1 METQSSQNIKTP
13 LLLLLLLCSFSIT
26 LAQVGIGNLDPKT
39 QLDVN
44 GALSL
49 RAGSDLILGNG
60 TNNNIDLGTTPY
72 SYYRITGPSTA
83 YNIRGIIPSTGA
95 DGQLMTL
102 QNSSGQQMTIR
113 HDSGG
118 VVENR
123 IFCPNSRD
131 LILSSG
137 IATVTLSYSAADSRW
152 IVLSYSEPTSNIDST
167 SLAADVTITSTFP
180 TYSDVT
186 GVAVTFTAKS
196 SSVMVMLTA
205 SGFGFTGS
213 QSIVYLRVNNT
224 TTGTSLGG
232 TMNKIQ
238 NLDTFFV
245 PGPPGPDGYFQNT
258 TTTWSASFSK
268 LVTGLTVGTTY
279 TFQAQG
285 AVLGI
290 VGTPT
295 AVIQAA
301 TTPDAEHL
309 TLSVMQ

>member
-1 METQSSQNIKTP
+1 MKTHCPQYIKTP
-13 LLLLLLLCSFSIT
+13 LLYLLLICSFSTT
-26 LAQVGIGNLDPKT
+26 LAQVGIGNIDPKT

-49 RAGSDLILGNG
+49 RAGSDLVLNNG
-60 TNNNIDLGTTPY
+60 TNNNINLGATPY
-72 SYYRITGPSTA
+72 SYYRVTGPTSSF
-83 YNIRGIIPSTGA
+83 NIRGIIPSTGA

-102 QNSSGQQMTIR
+102 QNSSGQQMTIQ

-118 VVENR
+118 VAENR
-123 IFCPNSRD
+123 ILCPNSRN
-131 LILSSG
+131 LVLSSG
-137 IATVTLSYSAADSRW
+137 IATVTLSYSASDSRW
-152 IVLSYSEPTSNIDST
+152 IVLSYSETTSNMDST
-167 SLAADVTITSTFP
+167 SLAADVSITSTYP
-180 TYSDVT
+180 TYSDIT

-205 SGFGFTGS
+205 SGFGFIGS
-213 QSIVYLRVNNT
+213 QSIVYLRVNNS

-238 NLDTFFV
+238 TLDTFFV
-245 PGPPGPDGYFQNT
+245 PGPPGPGGYLQNT

-290 VGTPT
+290 IGTPT